1 MNSPQRDEKFEA
13 LLEYLQR
20 TRGSDFTGY
29 KRPSLMRRVSKRMQ
43 IVGHQDFG
51 DYLDYLEVHPEEFT
65 QLFNTILINV
75 TGFFRDQAAW
85 EYLGREVIPR
95 ILTGKKADEPIRA
108 WSAGC
113 ASGEEAY
120 TLAMVLAEALGL
132 DAFRRRVKVYAT
144 DVDEE
149 ALTQARQ
156 ANYPLRALQSLPPEL
171 KEKYLEPL
179 GSCYVFRPDLR
190 RAVIF
195 GRHDLVQDAPISHLD
210 LLVCRNVLMYFNA
223 ETQTRI
229 LARFHFALNDDG
241 ILFLGKA
248 ELLLTHAN
256 LFGPLDLRWRIF
268 AKMPKLSLRDRL
280 LLQTQAGDVEGGN
293 NLTRQVRLREVS
305 FDAAPVAQVVVDLNG
320 HLALA
325 NERARSL
332 FGLNLRDPGRAV
344 FSDLELSYRPVEL
357 RSMIEQAYAE
367 RLTVART
374 NVERQLADG
383 ALQYLDVLVQPL
395 QDNGGLLLGVSITFT
410 DVSPFRR
417 LQQDLER
424 STHELETAYEELQ
437 STNEELETTN
447 EELQST
453 VEELETTNEELQST
467 NEELETMN
475 EELQST
481 NEELQTINEELRRR
495 TAELNRTNTFLQSI
509 LTSLRTAVV
518 VIDRAYSTLIWN
530 HRAEDLWGLRS
541 DEVQGQS
548 FMNLDVG
555 LPIAPLRGP
564 IRACIL
570 GETDHQDVVLDA
582 TTRRGRAVRCRVTC
596 TPLVNPEGERQGA
609 ILLMEEV
616 SNNDP

>member
-1 MNSPQRDEKFEA
+1 MNSPQRNERFEA

-20 TRGSDFTGY
+20 TRGFDFTGY
-29 KRPSLMRRVSKRMQ
+29 KRPSLMRRVSRRMQ
-43 IVGHQDFG
+43 MVGLQDFG
-51 DYLDYLEVHPEEFT
+51 DYLDYLEVHPEEFM

-75 TGFFRDQAAW
+75 TGFFRDQPAW
-85 EYLGREVIPR
+85 EYLGREAIPR
-95 ILTGKKADEPIRA
+95 LLAGKGADEPIRT

-120 TLAMVLAEALGL
+120 TVAIVLAEALGL
-132 DAFRRRVKVYAT
+132 DAFRQRVKVYAT

-156 ANYPLRALQSLPPEL
+156 ANYPIRALQSLPPEL
-171 KEKYLEPL
+171 REKYLEPV
-179 GSCYVFRPDLR
+179 GGRYVFRPDLR

-229 LARFHFALNDDG
+229 LARFHFALNDSG

-256 LFGPLDLRWRIF
+256 LFSPIDLRWRIF
-268 AKMPKLSLRDRL
+268 GRVPRLSLRDRL
-280 LLQTQAGDVEGGN
+280 ILQAQAGDVEAGN
-293 NLTRQVRLREVS
+293 HLPRQVCLREVN
-305 FDAAPVAQVVVDLNG
+305 FDTAPTAQVVVDLNG

-325 NERARSL
+325 NERARAL
-332 FGLNLRDPGRAV
+332 FGLNPRDLGRP

-357 RSMIEQAYAE
+357 RSLIEQAYAE
-367 RLTVART
+367 RLAVART
-374 NVERQLADG
+374 GVERRLSDEAV
-383 ALQYLDVLVQPL
+383 QYLDVLVQPL
-395 QDNGGLLLGVSITFT
+395 LDNGGLLLGVSVTFT
-410 DVSPFRR
+410 DVTLFRR
-417 LQQDLER
+417 LQQELER

-481 NEELQTINEELRRR
+481 NEELQTINEELRQR
-495 TAELNRTNTFLQSI
+495 TVELNRTNAFLQAI
-509 LTSLRTAVV
+509 LTSLRSGVA
-518 VIDRAYSTLIWN
+518 VIDRGFNTLIWN

-548 FMNLDVG
+548 FMNLEIG
-555 LPIAPLRGP
+555 LPIEPLRAP
-564 IRACIL
+564 IRASLL
-570 GETDHQDVVLDA
+570 GETNHQEIVLDA
-582 TTRRGRAVRCRVTC
+582 TTRRGRAIRCRVEF
-596 TPLVNPEGERQGA
+596 TPLTSPEGERQGV
-609 ILLMEEV
+609 ILLMEEL
-616 SNNDP
+616 SNNHS

>member
-1 MNSPQRDEKFEA
+1 MNSPQLNERFEA

-20 TRGSDFTGY
+20 TRGFDFTGY
-29 KRPSLMRRVSKRMQ
+29 KRPSLMRRVSRRMQ
-43 IVGHQDFG
+43 VVGLQDFG
-51 DYLDYLEVHPEEFT
+51 DYLDYLEVHPEEFM

-75 TGFFRDQAAW
+75 TGFFRDPAAW
-85 EYLGREVIPR
+85 EYLGREAIPR
-95 ILTGKKADEPIRA
+95 LLAGKGADEPIRA

-120 TLAMVLAEALGL
+120 TVAIVLAEALGL

-144 DVDEE
+144 DVDGE

-156 ANYPLRALQSLPPEL
+156 ANYPIRALQSLPPEL
-171 KEKYLEPL
+171 REKYLEPA
-179 GSCYVFRPDLR
+179 GGRYVFRPDLR

-229 LARFHFALNDDG
+229 LARFHFALNDSG

-256 LFGPLDLRWRIF
+256 LFSPVDLRWRIF
-268 AKMPKLSLRDRL
+268 AKVPRLSLRDRL
-280 LLQTQAGDVEGGN
+280 LLQTQAGDVEASN
-293 NLTRQVRLREVS
+293 HLTRQVRLREVS
-305 FDAAPVAQVVVDLNG
+305 FDTAPTAQVVVDLNG
-320 HLALA
+320 HLGLA
-325 NERARSL
+325 NERARAL
-332 FGLNLRDPGRAV
+332 FGLNPRDLGRP

-357 RSMIEQAYAE
+357 RSLIEQAYAE
-367 RLTVART
+367 RLAIARSG
-374 NVERQLADG
+374 VERRLSDDAV
-383 ALQYLDVLVQPL
+383 QYLDVLVQPL
-395 QDNGGLLLGVSITFT
+395 LDNGGLLLGVSITFT
-410 DVSPFRR
+410 DVTPFRR
-417 LQQDLER
+417 LQQELER

-481 NEELQTINEELRRR
+481 NEELQTINEELRQR
-495 TAELNRTNTFLQSI
+495 TEELNRTNAFLQTI
-509 LTSLRTAVV
+509 LTSLRSGVA
-518 VIDRAYSTLIWN
+518 VIDRGFNTLIWN
-530 HRAEDLWGLRS
+530 RRAEDLWGLRS
-541 DEVQGQS
+541 DEVRGQS
-548 FMNLDVG
+548 FVNLDIG
-555 LPIAPLRGP
+555 LPIEPLRGP
-564 IRACIL
+564 IRACLL
-570 GETDHQDVVLDA
+570 GETNHQEVVLDA
-582 TTRRGRAVRCRVTC
+582 TTRRGRAIRCRVEF
-596 TPLVNPEGERQGA
+596 TPLTSPEGERQGVF
-609 ILLMEEV
+609 LSMEEL
-616 SNNDP
+616 SDNHS